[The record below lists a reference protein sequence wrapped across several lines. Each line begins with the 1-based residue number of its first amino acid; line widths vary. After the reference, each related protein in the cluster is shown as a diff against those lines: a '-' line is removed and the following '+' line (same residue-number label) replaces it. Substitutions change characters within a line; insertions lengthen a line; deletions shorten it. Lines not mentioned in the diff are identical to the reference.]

1 MFYILILALI
11 LRLINLN
18 QSLWLDE
25 ALQFKSIYYF
35 SFKDL
40 LTVYMPKD
48 FNPPLSYIINF
59 SFSKIFG
66 YSEIALRL
74 PSVIFAILTV
84 WLVYKISKLLFHAT
98 RSASWRTQLVTIS
111 ASLLLTTSGLHIY
124 YSQEARMYSLVTL
137 AVTGSIWAL
146 IKYLKTK
153 TNLIYYFIFTLT
165 LLYSHYLAWFILP
178 AQLILVFILKKN
190 KLKKILLTQLFAL
203 IGFLPWLP
211 IFLQQL
217 KTGLSAANANQQWF
231 NVVGGISFK
240 NLSLIPVK
248 FLLGR
253 LPVDNNLFF
262 IALLSLPF
270 LLLTYLI
277 FLALKNINKN
287 RFATITIFSW
297 LILPLI
303 MIIFVSLKVPVLSY
317 FRILYLLPAFY
328 LILSLAIS
336 YLPKSLQKPVIVF
349 LLSINLISSSLYLFN
364 SNFHREDWQQLTQVL
379 AAKNINNSPAVI
391 IPVVDAPLKYYYHAS
406 DIVSSDN
413 IQSILDKS
421 EFWLIPYAQPIFDPD
436 QKTNQKITQAGFKE
450 NYKQHFRG
458 NLTLI
463 QYIK

>member
-1 MFYILILALI
+1 MFWILLLAAG

-25 ALQFKSIYYF
+25 AIQFKSIYYF
-35 SFKDL
+35 SLKDL

-66 YSEIALRL
+66 YSEVVLRL

-84 WLVYKISKLLFHAT
+84 WFVYKIAKLLSFKKPY
-98 RSASWRTQLVTIS
+98 L
-111 ASLLLTTSGLHIY
+111 ASLLLATSGLHIY
-124 YSQEARMYSLVTL
+124 YSQEARMYSLATL

-153 TNLIYYFIFTLT
+153 TNLICYFLFTLT

-178 AQLILVFILKKN
+178 AQLILVFILKRKQ
-190 KLKKILLTQLFAL
+190 LKKILLTQLFAL

-217 KTGLSAANANQQWF
+217 KTGLSAAGANQQWSD
-231 NVVGGISFK
+231 VVGGISFK

-248 FLLGR
+248 FLIGR

-262 IALLSLPF
+262 ITLLSLPF
-270 LLLTYLI
+270 LLLAYLL
-277 FLALKNINKN
+277 FLTFKNINKN
-287 RFATITIFSW
+287 RFSTITIFSW

-303 MIIFVSLKVPVLSY
+303 MIILVSLKVPVLSY

-328 LILSLAIS
+328 LILVLAIG
-336 YLPKSLQKPVIVF
+336 YLPKSLQKPVIIF
-349 LLSINLISSSLYLFN
+349 LLAINLISSSLYLFN
-364 SNFHREDWQQLTQVL
+364 SNFHREDWQQLTKVL
-379 AAKNINNSPAVI
+379 AAKNTNNSPAVI
-391 IPVVDAPLKYYYHAS
+391 IPVVDAPLKYYYAS
-406 DIVSSDN
+406 NIVSSDN
-413 IQSILDKS
+413 IESILDKS
-421 EFWLIPYAQPIFDPD
+421 EIWLVPYAQPIFDPT
-436 QKTNQKITQAGFKE
+436 QKTNQKILQAGFKE

>member
-1 MFYILILALI
+1 MFWILFLALI

-25 ALQFKSIYYF
+25 AFQFKSIYYF
-35 SFKDL
+35 SLKDL
-40 LTVYMPKD
+40 LTVYLPKD

-74 PSVIFAILTV
+74 PSVIFAVLTI
-84 WLVYKISKLLFHAT
+84 WLVYKISQLL
-98 RSASWRTQLVTIS
+98 SLKKPYL
-111 ASLLLTTSGLHIY
+111 ASLLLATSGLHIY
-124 YSQEARMYSLVTL
+124 YSQEARMYALTTL

-153 TNLIYYFIFTLT
+153 TNLICYFFFTLI

-190 KLKKILLTQLFAL
+190 RLKKILLAQLLAL

-211 IFLQQL
+211 IFIQQL
-217 KTGLSAANANQQWF
+217 KTGLSVAGANQQWSK
-231 NVVGGISFK
+231 VVGGISFK

-248 FLLGR
+248 FLIGR

-270 LLLTYLI
+270 LLITYLI
-277 FLALKNINKN
+277 FLVLKNINKN
-287 RFATITIFSW
+287 RFAVFTLFSW

-303 MIIFVSLKVPVLSY
+303 MIILVSLKAPVLSY
-317 FRILYLLPAFY
+317 FRILYLLPALY
-328 LILSLAIS
+328 LILVLGIS
-336 YLPKSLQKPVIVF
+336 YLPKSLQKPVIIF

-379 AAKNINNSPAVI
+379 AEKNINNSPTAI

-413 IQSILDKS
+413 IDSILDKS
-421 EFWLIPYAQPIFDPD
+421 EIWLIPYAQPIFDPA
-436 QKTNQKITQAGFKE
+436 QKTNQKIIQAGFQE

-458 NLTLI
+458 SLTLI